1 LAAQVSVIP
10 KKISKLR
17 QTLVAMSGTPIPSKA
32 PDGPFFVDT
41 ASCQCAIQPTRQIE
55 VHNAQPHEA
64 WRCIG
69 KGSED
74 VYVGDNGKWFFP
86 VKTVSEGSK
95 DTSEPVYW
103 ADNPPNSKAP
113 YVVDNSTNVLRFQ
126 PLDAGGGSELSLVDN
141 ACTGENS
148 TEQSARYYASA
159 NDIKAGRPVSSA
171 ALCYPGTQPVTLG
184 NASFWNDHGCNLG
197 FFCKYFVEW

>member
-1 LAAQVSVIP
+1 
-10 KKISKLR
+10 
-17 QTLVAMSGTPIPSKA
+17 MSGTPIPSKA
-32 PDGPFFVDT
+32 PGGPFFVDT

-55 VHNAQPHEA
+55 VHNDQPLEA

-69 KGSED
+69 NGRDD

-86 VKTVSEGSK
+86 VKPVSEGSK

-103 ADNPPNSKAP
+103 ADNPPHSKAP
-113 YVVDNSTNVLRFQ
+113 YVVDNSTNTLRFQ
-126 PLDAGGGSELSLVDN
+126 PLDAGDASKLSLVDN

-159 NDIKAGRPVSSA
+159 DDIQAGRPVTSA
-171 ALCYPGTQPVTLG
+171 ALCYPGTEPVTLG
-184 NASFWNDHGCNLG
+184 SASFWNDHGCNLG
-197 FFCKYFVEW
+197 FLCKFSVER

>member
-1 LAAQVSVIP
+1 
-10 KKISKLR
+10 
-17 QTLVAMSGTPIPSKA
+17 MSGTPIPSKA

-55 VHNAQPHEA
+55 VHNSQPHEA

-69 KGSED
+69 HGSDD

-86 VKTVSEGSK
+86 IKPVSEGSK

-126 PLDAGGGSELSLVDN
+126 PLDAGDGSKLSLVDN

-148 TEQSARYYASA
+148 TEQSAKYYASA
-159 NDIKAGRPVSSA
+159 KDVQAGRPPSSV

-197 FFCKYFVEW
+197 FLCKFLVEW